1 MQQSQTSFHAV
12 SDDIEGIPNPYTQ
25 RIIKALEANF
35 VEHIV
40 VFGSRAKGNFHEGSD
55 IDICLFGN
63 FSLAQLWELEGN
75 IDRLELPW
83 KVDLLGFQLLT
94 SEELKEHIMRVG
106 IRLQK

>member
-40 VFGSRAKGNFHEGSD
+40 VLVVEQKVIFTKVQILIFA
-55 IDICLFGN
+55 CLGT
-63 FSLAQLWELEGN
+63 L
-75 IDRLELPW
+75 
-83 KVDLLGFQLLT
+83 V
-94 SEELKEHIMRVG
+94 
-106 IRLQK
+106 

>member
-1 MQQSQTSFHAV
+1 MQQSQTPFLAV
-12 SDDIEGIPNPYTQ
+12 SADIEGIPKAYTQ
-25 RIIKALEANF
+25 RIIRALEANF
-35 VEHIV
+35 EEHIV
-40 VFGSRAKGNFHEGSD
+40 IFGSRAKGNFYDGSD

-63 FSLAQLWELEGN
+63 FTLAQLWELEGN

-83 KVDLLGFQLLT
+83 KIDLLGFHLLN